1 MLNKIKQKIND
12 LTITKRLKDENERK
26 VFLKE
31 LGCIDIGIIVGIVT
45 YVICLYTHFDI
56 YGWNFGL
63 VLSPLFAGYA
73 ESLAAKRYLEES
85 TGAISAFILFLIT
98 VIYGFIIA
106 NPTLGFNVITA
117 GSIVIILQA
126 AFPIAVNYFLIATVL
141 AIISQVTGVFK
152 KITHFI
158 WNLYEKIFNKK
169 TKLKE
174 KIEEKESNKVH
185 SFYDGTLD
193 MNNLG
198 VLLLTMEDSPKD
210 LNILE
215 YKGIYESS
223 HIFSFKRREEIKS
236 GIEDSLEKELL
247 ICAQIAED
255 KALLK
260 LIKQL
265 KADGC
270 NGLLNLNMAI
280 ETLGQSKGENL
291 AHVVMRGTGVIFEEK
306 EDVSSL

>member
-1 MLNKIKQKIND
+1 M
-12 LTITKRLKDENERK
+12 
-26 VFLKE
+26 
-31 LGCIDIGIIVGIVT
+31 
-45 YVICLYTHFDI
+45 
-56 YGWNFGL
+56 
-63 VLSPLFAGYA
+63 
-73 ESLAAKRYLEES
+73 
-85 TGAISAFILFLIT
+85 
-98 VIYGFIIA
+98 
-106 NPTLGFNVITA
+106 
-117 GSIVIILQA
+117 
-126 AFPIAVNYFLIATVL
+126 NYFLIATVL
-141 AIISQVTGVFK
+141 AIISHVTGVFK

-158 WNLYEKIFNKK
+158 WNLYEKLFNKK

-174 KIEEKESNKVH
+174 KIEEKQSNKVH
-185 SFYDGTLD
+185 SFYDGELD

-247 ICAQIAED
+247 ICAKNAED

-280 ETLGQSKGENL
+280 ETLGQRKGENL
-291 AHVVMRGTGVIFEEK
+291 SQVVMRGTGVLLEEK